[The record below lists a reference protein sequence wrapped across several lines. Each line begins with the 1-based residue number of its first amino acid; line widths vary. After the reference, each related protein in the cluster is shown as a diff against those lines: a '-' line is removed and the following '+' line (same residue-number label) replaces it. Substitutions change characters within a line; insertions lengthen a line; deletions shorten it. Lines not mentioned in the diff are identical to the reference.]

1 VYGAKRRILHFNKIA
16 KLTVPFTCERSRKK
30 VNREK
35 TLDEGVAMRSRKI
48 ARSESAKSVAR
59 GRTPV
64 VRSSSKTTRKME
76 KETIR
81 LTVNGEPYALEIGN
95 KPNEI
100 DPSHTLAHT
109 LRETLGL
116 TGTKVSCDN
125 GACGC
130 CTVLMDNKAVLSC
143 MTLTVECDGKM
154 ITTIEGLKDQK
165 TEKLDPLQQ
174 AFIDYTAFQCGFC
187 TPGII
192 MSSKAL
198 LHENP
203 SPTEEDVKE
212 ALSGNFCRCI
222 SHYQVVK
229 AVMAASREVR

>member
-1 VYGAKRRILHFNKIA
+1 
-16 KLTVPFTCERSRKK
+16 LTVPFTCEKARKN
-30 VNREK
+30 VNKGKRFN
-35 TLDEGVAMRSRKI
+35 EGVAMKSRKI
-48 ARSESAKSVAR
+48 ARSKSGKSVNKGGTSALR
-59 GRTPV
+59 EFP
-64 VRSSSKTTRKME
+64 KKIRKKE
-76 KETIR
+76 KDRIR
-81 LTVNGEPYALEIGN
+81 LTVNGEPHELKIGN
-95 KPNEI
+95 KPNET

-143 MTLTVECDGKM
+143 MTLTVECDGKK
-154 ITTIEGLKDQK
+154 ITTIEGLKDPK
-165 TEKLDPLQQ
+165 TEKIDPLQQ

-192 MSSKAL
+192 MSAKAL

-222 SHYQVVK
+222 SHYHVVK

>member
-1 VYGAKRRILHFNKIA
+1 MAGKLRNFTVGFACQRARKNVNKRKRFN
-16 KLTVPFTCERSRKK
+16 
-30 VNREK
+30 
-35 TLDEGVAMRSRKI
+35 EGVAMKSRRI
-48 ARSESAKSVAR
+48 ARSKSAKLVAR
-59 GRTPV
+59 GGTPV

-76 KETIR
+76 KDRIR
-81 LTVNGEPYALEIGN
+81 LTVNGEPYELEIGN

-143 MTLTVECDGKM
+143 MTLTVECDGKK
-154 ITTIEGLKDQK
+154 ITTIEGLKDPK
-165 TEKLDPLQQ
+165 TEKIDPLQQ

-192 MSSKAL
+192 MSAKAL

-203 SPTEEDVKE
+203 FPTEEDVKE

>member
-1 VYGAKRRILHFNKIA
+1 MRSSRIARGKSGKVVNKGGASVVRESPKGI
-16 KLTVPFTCERSRKK
+16 
-30 VNREK
+30 REK
-35 TLDEGVAMRSRKI
+35 
-48 ARSESAKSVAR
+48 
-59 GRTPV
+59 
-64 VRSSSKTTRKME
+64 E

-81 LTVNGEPYALEIGN
+81 LTVNGESHEMKIGN
-95 KPNEI
+95 KPDEI
-100 DPSHTLAHT
+100 DPSHTLAYT
-109 LRETLGL
+109 LRETFGL

-130 CTVLMDNKAVLSC
+130 CTVLMDNKAILSC
-143 MTLTVECDGKM
+143 MTLTVECDGKK
-154 ITTIEGLKDQK
+154 IITIEGLKDPK

-174 AFIDYTAFQCGFC
+174 AFIDHTAFQCGFC

-192 MSSKAL
+192 ISAKAL
-198 LHENP
+198 FHENP

-229 AVMAASREVR
+229 AIMAASREVR

>member
-1 VYGAKRRILHFNKIA
+1 MK
-16 KLTVPFTCERSRKK
+16 
-30 VNREK
+30 
-35 TLDEGVAMRSRKI
+35 SRKI
-48 ARSESAKSVAR
+48 ARSKSGKSAGQ
-59 GRTPV
+59 GRMPA
-64 VRSSSKTTRKME
+64 VRSSRKATVKVE
-76 KETIR
+76 RETIR
-81 LTVNGEPYALEIGN
+81 LTVNGEPHELKIGN

-143 MTLTVECDGKM
+143 MMLTVECDGKK
-154 ITTIEGLKDQK
+154 ITTIEGLKDPK

-187 TPGII
+187 TPGIL
-192 MSSKAL
+192 MSAKAL

-229 AVMAASREVR
+229 AVMAASRDAR